1 MESQI
6 FATALNI
13 NKTIMRHTV
22 IYQRSKIIEDH
33 ESSMRKKQKRGVPI
47 YLAADVSVE
56 SINIRREWDGISKAL
71 KREKKNLA
79 NKEYCIQARTFGE
92 AIMSLPGTP
101 SFHVGV
107 IGLILHS

>member
-71 KREKKNLA
+71 KREKK
-79 NKEYCIQARTFGE
+79 T
-92 AIMSLPGTP
+92 LPIRNTVSRQEPLVKQLCHCLGHLP
-101 SFHVGV
+101 FM
-107 IGLILHS
+107 LE